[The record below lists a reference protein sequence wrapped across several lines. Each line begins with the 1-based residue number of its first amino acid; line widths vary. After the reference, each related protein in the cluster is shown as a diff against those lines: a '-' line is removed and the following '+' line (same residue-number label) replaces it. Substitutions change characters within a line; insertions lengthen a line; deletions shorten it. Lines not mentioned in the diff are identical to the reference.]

1 MKTQRK
7 LAAGLIG
14 AAACVALTAANGAAQ
29 LLTHCS
35 SGTVAGAGAGF
46 SYPYSAVPRLD
57 PTIVTSHRT
66 VYLTCDAGSL
76 TLHSKDTS
84 DSATQWDGA
93 ARAFVVPPTPDKD
106 GIYAAAL
113 TALVDGKKV
122 EYYLSSAAESERVN
136 ARTYRRS
143 FIRALHLKE

>member
-14 AAACVALTAANGAAQ
+14 AAACVALMTTDGAAQ

-46 SYPYSAVPRLD
+46 AYPSPIERLN
-57 PTIVTSHRT
+57 PTLVTSHRT
-66 VYLTCDAGSL
+66 VYLTCDSGAL

-84 DSATQWDGA
+84 GWTGT

-136 ARTYRRS
+136 ARKYLRS

>member
-1 MKTQRK
+1 MKTQQK
-7 LAAGLIG
+7 WAAGLIG
-14 AAACVALTAANGAAQ
+14 AAACVALTAATGTAQ

-35 SGTVAGAGAGF
+35 SGTMAGAGAGF
-46 SYPYSAVPRLD
+46 AYPSAIERFN

-66 VYLTCDAGSL
+66 VYLTCDAGALS
-76 TLHSKDTS
+76 DTS
-84 DSATQWDGA
+84 AWDGLT

-136 ARTYRRS
+136 ARKYLRS
-143 FIRALHLKE
+143 WIRSLHVKE